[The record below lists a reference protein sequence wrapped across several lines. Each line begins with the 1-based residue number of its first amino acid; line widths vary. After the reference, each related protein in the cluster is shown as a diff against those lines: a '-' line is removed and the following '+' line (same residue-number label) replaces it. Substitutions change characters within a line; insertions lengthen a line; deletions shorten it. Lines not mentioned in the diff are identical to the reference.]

1 MSLNRQ
7 ILQKFA
13 NKVCRLNEDVGQ
25 DFDLDQYK
33 KVFSNDYFGQKNIIV
48 FSKVKLEDISWKS
61 SFAKTDDKLSKF
73 ESKEFFTALFAS
85 LFDEDFESDFGLLQ
99 ETSSKDKYEVIPFR
113 NTDFKKIANPR
124 IAYFK
129 GFIESLDIVELAKTY
144 KYVYRLD
151 IVFKAYVKV
160 DSQDMGPESVIDY
173 KISQLNSG
181 FDILNL
187 KDLVDT
193 KNLLKEVESI
203 LGKNAPKMS
212 DKNYWKVLIDEP
224 WKDGGGHSYEAEHK
238 LNKEFSIILNRMN
251 SDEDAISLALN
262 KGKETIASFNHD
274 GKWLGQKEYQEI
286 VWPVFLEQIAEAIHK
301 GKLQLSDL
309 VK

>member
-13 NKVCRLNEDVGQ
+13 NKICRLNEDVSQ

-48 FSKVKLEDISWKS
+48 FSKVKLEDISRKN
-61 SFAKTDDKLSKF
+61 SFAKTDNKLSKF
-73 ESKEFFTALFAS
+73 ESKEFFTTLFAS

-99 ETSSKDKYEVIPFR
+99 EIANSKYEVVPFK
-113 NTDFKKIANPR
+113 NVDFKKIANPR

-129 GFIESLDIVELAKTY
+129 GFIESLDIVEFAKVY

-151 IVFKAYVKV
+151 IVFKTYVKA

-173 KISQLNSG
+173 KVGQLNSE

-187 KDLVDT
+187 KDLVNT

-203 LGKNAPKMS
+203 LGKEAPKMS

-224 WKDGGGHSYEAEHK
+224 WKDGGGYSYEAEHK

-251 SDEDAISLALN
+251 SDEDAISLTLIKN
-262 KGKETIASFNHD
+262 KETIASFNYD
-274 GKWLGQKEYQEI
+274 GKWLGEKEYKDV
-286 VWPVFLEQIAEAIHK
+286 VWSTFLKQIAEAIQK
-301 GKLQLSDL
+301 SKLQLSDL
-309 VK
+309 K

>member
-13 NKVCRLNEDVGQ
+13 NKICRLNEDVSQ

-48 FSKVKLEDISWKS
+48 FSKVKLEDISRKN
-61 SFAKTDDKLSKF
+61 SFAKTDNKLSKF
-73 ESKEFFTALFAS
+73 ESKEFFTTLFAS

-99 ETSSKDKYEVIPFR
+99 ETANSKYEVVPFK
-113 NTDFKKIANPR
+113 NVDFKKIANPR
-124 IAYFK
+124 VAYFK
-129 GFIESLDIVELAKTY
+129 GFIESLDIVEFAKEY
-144 KYVYRLD
+144 KYAYRFD
-151 IVFKAYVKV
+151 IVFKTYIKV

-173 KISQLNSG
+173 KVGQLNSE

-193 KNLLKEVESI
+193 KNLLKEVETI
-203 LGKNAPKMS
+203 LGKEAPKMS

-224 WKDGGGHSYEAEHK
+224 WKDGGGYSYEVEHK

-251 SDEDAISLALN
+251 SDEDAISLALI
-262 KGKETIASFNHD
+262 KDKETIASFNYD
-274 GKWLGQKEYQEI
+274 GKWLGEKEYKDV
-286 VWPVFLEQIAEAIHK
+286 VWPTFLKQIAEAIQK
-301 GKLQLSDL
+301 NKLQLSDL
-309 VK
+309 K

>member
-7 ILQKFA
+7 ILQKLA
-13 NKVCRLNEDVGQ
+13 NKVCKLNEDVGQ

-33 KVFSNDYFGQKNIIV
+33 KVFSNDYFGQKSIIV
-48 FSKVKLEDISWKS
+48 FSKVKLEDISRKS
-61 SFAKTDDKLSKF
+61 SFAKTDDKITKF
-73 ESKEFFTALFAS
+73 ESKEFFETLFAS
-85 LFDEDFESDFGLLQ
+85 LFDEDFENDFGLLQ

-144 KYVYRLD
+144 KYAYRLD
-151 IVFKAYVKV
+151 IVYKVYVKV

-173 KISQLNSG
+173 KVSQLNSG

-193 KNLLKEVESI
+193 KNLLKEVKEI
-203 LGKNAPKMS
+203 FGKEAPKMS
-212 DKNYWKVLIDEP
+212 DKSYWKVLINEP
-224 WKDGGGHSYEAEHK
+224 WKDGGGHTYEYEHE
-238 LNKEFSIILNRMN
+238 LNKDFSIILNQMS
-251 SDEDAISLALN
+251 SDEDAISLTLN
-262 KGKETIASFNHD
+262 KGKETVVSFNYD
-274 GKWLGQKEYQEI
+274 GKWLGEKEYREI
-286 VWPVFLEQIAEAIHK
+286 VWPTFLERIAEAIHK
-301 GKLQLSDL
+301 GRLQFSNL
-309 VK
+309 K

>member
-7 ILQKFA
+7 ILQKLA
-13 NKVCRLNEDVGQ
+13 NKVCKLNEDVGQ

-33 KVFSNDYFGQKNIIV
+33 KVFSNDYFGQKSIIV
-48 FSKVKLEDISWKS
+48 FSKDKLEDISRKN
-61 SFAKTDDKLSKF
+61 SFAKTDDKITKF
-73 ESKEFFTALFAS
+73 ESKEFFETLFAS
-85 LFDEDFESDFGLLQ
+85 LFDEDFENDFGLLQ
-99 ETSSKDKYEVIPFR
+99 EFSSNSEYEVVPFK
-113 NTDFKKIANPR
+113 NADFKKIANPR

-151 IVFKAYVKV
+151 IVFKAYIKV

-173 KISQLNSG
+173 KVSQLNSG

-203 LGKNAPKMS
+203 LGKDAPKMS
-212 DKNYWKVLIDEP
+212 DKSYWKELINEP
-224 WKDGGGHSYEAEHK
+224 WKDGGGHSYKAEHK
-238 LNKEFSIILNRMN
+238 LNKDFSIILHKMS

-274 GKWLGQKEYQEI
+274 GKWLGEKEYREI
-286 VWPVFLEQIAEAIHK
+286 VWPVFLKQIAETIHK

-309 VK
+309 K

>member
-1 MSLNRQ
+1 MSLNHQ
-7 ILQKFA
+7 ILQKLA
-13 NKVCRLNEDVGQ
+13 NKVCKLNEDVGQ

-33 KVFSNDYFGQKNIIV
+33 KVFSNDYFGQKNIII
-48 FSKVKLEDISWKS
+48 FSKDKLEDISRKS
-61 SFAKTDDKLSKF
+61 SFAKTDDKITKF
-73 ESKEFFTALFAS
+73 ESKEFFTTLFAS
-85 LFDEDFESDFGLLQ
+85 LFDEDFENDFGLLQ

-113 NTDFKKIANPR
+113 NVDFKKIANPR

-129 GFIESLDIVELAKTY
+129 GFIESLDIVELVKTY

-160 DSQDMGPESVIDY
+160 DSQDIGPESVIDY
-173 KISQLNSG
+173 KVSQLNSE

-203 LGKNAPKMS
+203 LGKEAPKMS

-224 WKDGGGHSYEAEHK
+224 WKDGGGYSYKAEHK

-251 SDEDAISLALN
+251 SDEDAISLVLN

-274 GKWLGQKEYQEI
+274 GKWLGEKEYREI
-286 VWPVFLEQIAEAIHK
+286 VWPVFLKQIAEAIQK
-301 GKLQLSDL
+301 SKLQLSDL
-309 VK
+309 K

>member
-7 ILQKFA
+7 ILQKLA
-13 NKVCRLNEDVGQ
+13 NKVCRLNEDVSQ

-48 FSKVKLEDISWKS
+48 FSKVKLEDISRKS

-73 ESKEFFTALFAS
+73 ESKEFFTTLFAS
-85 LFDEDFESDFGLLQ
+85 LFDEDFENNFGLLQ
-99 ETSSKDKYEVIPFR
+99 ETSSKDKYKVVLFK
-113 NTDFKKIANPR
+113 TADFKKIANPR
-124 IAYFK
+124 IAYLK
-129 GFIESLDIVELAKTY
+129 GFIESLDIVEFAKVY
-144 KYVYRLD
+144 KYVYRFD
-151 IVFKAYVKV
+151 IVFKTYVKT

-173 KISQLNSG
+173 KVGQLDFE

-193 KNLLKEVESI
+193 KNLFKEVESI
-203 LGKNAPKMS
+203 LGKEAPKMS

-224 WKDGGGHSYEAEHK
+224 WKDGGGYSYKAEHK

-262 KGKETIASFNHD
+262 KGKETIASFNYD
-274 GKWLGQKEYQEI
+274 GRWLGEKEYKDV
-286 VWPVFLEQIAEAIHK
+286 VWPTFLKQIAEAIQK
-301 GKLQLSDL
+301 SKLQLSDL
-309 VK
+309 K

>member
-7 ILQKFA
+7 ILQKLA
-13 NKVCRLNEDVGQ
+13 NKVCRLNEVLSQ

-48 FSKVKLEDISWKS
+48 FSKDKLEDISRKS
-61 SFAKTDDKLSKF
+61 SFAKTDDKLTKF
-73 ESKEFFTALFAS
+73 ESKEFFETLFTS
-85 LFDEDFESDFGLLQ
+85 IFDEDFENDFGLLQ
-99 ETSSKDKYEVIPFR
+99 ETANDKYEVVPFK
-113 NTDFKKIANPR
+113 NADFKKIANPR
-124 IAYFK
+124 VAYFK
-129 GFIESLDIVELAKTY
+129 GFIESLNIVELAKEY

-151 IVFKAYVKV
+151 IVFKAYVKA

-173 KISQLNSG
+173 KVTQLNPE

-193 KNLLKEVESI
+193 KNLLKEVESV
-203 LGKNAPKMS
+203 LGKEAPKMS

-238 LNKEFSIILNRMN
+238 LNKDFSIILNQMH

-262 KGKETIASFNHD
+262 KGKETIVSFNYD
-274 GKWLGQKEYQEI
+274 GKWLGEKEHKEI
-286 VWPVFLEQIAEAIHK
+286 IWPVFLKQIAEAINK
-301 GKLQLSDL
+301 GKLQLSNL
-309 VK
+309 K

>member
-7 ILQKFA
+7 ILQKLA
-13 NKVCRLNEDVGQ
+13 NKVCRLNEDVSQ

-48 FSKVKLEDISWKS
+48 FSKVKLEDISRKS

-99 ETSSKDKYEVIPFR
+99 ETSSKDKYEAVSFK
-113 NTDFKKIANPR
+113 NANFKKIANPR

-129 GFIESLDIVELAKTY
+129 GFIESLDIVEFAKVY

-151 IVFKAYVKV
+151 IVFKTYVKV

-173 KISQLNSG
+173 KVGQLNSE

-203 LGKNAPKMS
+203 LGKEAPKMS

-224 WKDGGGHSYEAEHK
+224 WKDGGGYSYEAEHK

-262 KGKETIASFNHD
+262 KGKETIVSFNYD
-274 GKWLGQKEYQEI
+274 GKWLGEKDYKDV
-286 VWPVFLEQIAEAIHK
+286 VWPTFLKQIAEAIQK
-301 GKLQLSDL
+301 SKLQLSDL
-309 VK
+309 K